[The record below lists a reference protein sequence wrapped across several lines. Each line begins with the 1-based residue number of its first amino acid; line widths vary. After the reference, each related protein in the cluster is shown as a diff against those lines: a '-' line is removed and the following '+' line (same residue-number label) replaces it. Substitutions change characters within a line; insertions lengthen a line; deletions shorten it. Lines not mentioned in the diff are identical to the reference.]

1 MKYSDKQMVAA
12 VEEARKL
19 KGSKDVEFKYVR
31 DIALKHGVP
40 KSTLHLRLNSGN
52 DEIPSRGRPTFLSS
66 DEEKLVV
73 GWAIRRAMIC
83 CPITRKEL
91 TDAVQQTYNKVNKK
105 TLFKDNRPSLG
116 WIYKLQRRH
125 NLSLRRSEDLDGGRT
140 RVSYYFDLFLRFFF

>member
-1 MKYSDKQMVAA
+1 MKYSDKQMKDA
-12 VEEARKL
+12 VEEVRKL
-19 KGSKDVEFKYVR
+19 KGSKGVEIKSVR

-40 KSTLHLRLNSGN
+40 KSTLYLRLSSEN
-52 DEIPSRGRPTFLSS
+52 DEIPSRGRPTFLCS

-83 CPITRKEL
+83 CPVTRKEL
-91 TDAVQQTYNKVNKK
+91 SDAVQQTYNKVNRK

-125 NLSLRRSEDLDGGRT
+125 NLTLRRSEDLDGGRS
-140 RVSYYFDLFLRFFF
+140 RVSYYFD